1 MKLDNLILDSHGRI
15 VTVRFIKKDG
25 TVRQMVCRLGVT
37 KHLKGG
43 QSTLNPEQYITAF
56 DMQKQDYRAINRAT
70 ILSVTAEHVSWLS
83 LGE

>member
-25 TVRQMVCRLGVT
+25 AVRQMVCRLGVT

-56 DMQKQDYRAINRAT
+56 DMQKQDYRAINRST
-70 ILSVTAEHVSWLS
+70 ILSVTSEHVSWLN
-83 LGE
+83 LE